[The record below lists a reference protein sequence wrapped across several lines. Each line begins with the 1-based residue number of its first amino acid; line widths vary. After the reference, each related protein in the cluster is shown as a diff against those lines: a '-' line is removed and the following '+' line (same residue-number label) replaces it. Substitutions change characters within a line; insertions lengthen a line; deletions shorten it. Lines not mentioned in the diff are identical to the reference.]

1 MMNFI
6 KSSLGFLSWADFSA
20 LIAQWAMDRGEK
32 TGNWQI
38 FYLISLTFRPM
49 IASIQ
54 ELKKRNDDI
63 EAEDAALRRDFEA
76 YKAANP

>member
-1 MMNFI
+1 MG
-6 KSSLGFLSWADFSA
+6 LLDG
-20 LIAQWAMDRGEK
+20 GEK

-54 ELKKRNDDI
+54 ELKKRDDNLEI
-63 EAEDAALRRDFEA
+63 ENATLRRDFNTYKEA
-76 YKAANP
+76 HP

>member
-1 MMNFI
+1 VRL
-6 KSSLGFLSWADFSA
+6 SLNGLLDG
-20 LIAQWAMDRGEK
+20 GEK
-32 TGNWQI
+32 TGDWQI

-63 EAEDAALRRDFEA
+63 EAEDAALRRDFET
-76 YKAANP
+76 YKEAHP